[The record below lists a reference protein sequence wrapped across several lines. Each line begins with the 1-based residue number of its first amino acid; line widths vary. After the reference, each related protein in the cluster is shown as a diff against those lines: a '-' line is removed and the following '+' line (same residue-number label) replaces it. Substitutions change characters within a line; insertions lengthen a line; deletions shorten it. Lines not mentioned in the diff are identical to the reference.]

1 MLPAAKFSVI
11 DPPAP
16 PVLRKVLT
24 GWSDLRKRAQVLL
37 VLDVS
42 GSMSESVSGGGSKLD
57 LAKRAAQSAL
67 TQFAPDD
74 EVGLWTFST
83 GASLQDTPYQE
94 KVPIGPLKSTG
105 GALKSAI
112 GELSPKGG
120 TALYATARAAY
131 DHMLAWADQSKINA
145 IVLLTDGKNEFPPD
159 NDLDGLTRKLS
170 SSQELR
176 VRVFPIGY
184 GDSADLGALGKIA
197 AASEGKAYDATDPAS
212 IDNVL
217 TAVVSNF

>member
-1 MLPAAKFSVI
+1 
-11 DPPAP
+11 
-16 PVLRKVLT
+16 
-24 GWSDLRKRAQVLL
+24 VLL

-42 GSMSESVSGGGSKLD
+42 GSMGDSAGGGGSKLD

-67 TQFAPDD
+67 TQFAADD

-83 GASLQDTPYQE
+83 GASLQDAPYQ
-94 KVPIGPLKSTG
+94 KAVPIGPLKQTAG
-105 GALKSAI
+105 PLKSAI
-112 GELSPKGG
+112 AGLSPKGG

-131 DHMLAWADQSKINA
+131 DEMVANADPGKINA
-145 IVLLTDGKNEFPPD
+145 IVLLTDGKNEYPPD
-159 NDLDGLTRKLS
+159 NDLDGLTRKLAS
-170 SSQELR
+170 SEELR

-197 AASEGKAYDATDPAS
+197 AAAEGKAYDASDPAS